1 MSQPDFERAREYV
14 LMRLEQ
20 ELPPNLFYHGIHHTR
35 DDVLPAVARLA
46 AMARLS
52 KRQTLLLKTAA
63 LYHDIGFIEQYEMN
77 EPVAIR
83 IASETLPSFGYDPKG
98 DTEYPAHHRCHPNA
112 ADSQR
117 STREY
122 DVRRGPRLAGKR
134 GLFYYQRQPAQGA
147 RITWLCRFRSRL
159 VRKPAGLP
167 FQTPVFQPPGAR
179 TAGCGETEKYRS
191 CPAAIED
198 CIRVINSKGKTEW
211 TRKASIC
218 LPGRNSCME

>member
-63 LYHDIGFIEQYEMN
+63 LFHDIGFIEQYEMN

-83 IASETLPSFGYDPKG
+83 IAAETLPSFGYTPKEIQNVQHIIAATQMPQTPNG
-98 DTEYPAHHRCHPNA
+98 PLENMMCDADLDSLGREDYFIISGNLRKEQESRGYVVSDRDWFENQLVFLSKHQYFSPQAHALR
-112 ADSQR
+112 D
-117 STREY
+117 
-122 DVRRGPRLAGKR
+122 AGKQKNIEAV
-134 GLFYYQRQPAQGA
+134 LQRLKIGSE
-147 RITWLCRFRSRL
+147 L
-159 VRKPAGLP
+159 
-167 FQTPVFQPPGAR
+167 
-179 TAGCGETEKYRS
+179 
-191 CPAAIED
+191 
-198 CIRVINSKGKTEW
+198 
-211 TRKASIC
+211 
-218 LPGRNSCME
+218 